1 MTKFETIAKVRVD
14 KWLWSVR
21 LFKTRSKATEACK
34 SGNVKDSEKG
44 ILKPSSD
51 IEVGN
56 TLIVSKNGINNTIFV
71 KKLIQKRVSSPLALE
86 CYDDNTPQEELN
98 RYESWFL
105 PTIGKEHREKGLG
118 RPTKKDRR
126 NLDKFKF
133 Q

>member
-1 MTKFETIAKVRVD
+1 MQKKETITKIRID

-34 SGNVKDSEKG
+34 SGKIKDSEKG

-51 IEVGN
+51 VEIGD
-56 TLIVSKNGINNTIFV
+56 TLQVSKNGINYTIFV
-71 KKLIQKRVSSPLALE
+71 KKLIAKRVSSPLALE
-86 CYDDNTPQEELN
+86 CYEDRTPQEELD

-105 PTIGKEHREKGLG
+105 PTIGKEYREKGLG

-126 NLDKFKF
+126 NLDKLKF